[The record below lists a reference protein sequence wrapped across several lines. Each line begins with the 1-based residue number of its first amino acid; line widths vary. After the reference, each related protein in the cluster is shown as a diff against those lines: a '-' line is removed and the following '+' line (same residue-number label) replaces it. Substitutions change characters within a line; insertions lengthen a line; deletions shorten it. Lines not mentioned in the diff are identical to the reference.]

1 MVAEILPSEV
11 LPFEQ
16 IKALYPDE
24 WVLLGNPETHN
35 TEVIS
40 GIVLL
45 HGKDKREIA
54 YLGREMVK
62 QYRTY
67 ALRYTGE
74 FPKGRKFWL

>member
-1 MVAEILPSEV
+1 MAEV
-11 LPFEQ
+11 LPREVLLFEQ
-16 IKALYPDE
+16 IRALYPDE

-40 GIVLL
+40 GIVLM

-54 YLGREMVK
+54 YLGRALVK
-62 QYRTY
+62 PFNTY
-67 ALRYTGE
+67 TLRYTGE